1 MSAPPT
7 PSFLDSRTR
16 AAAEGV
22 GRPVRRKEDG
32 RFVTGA
38 GRFGDDVNLPGQVHA
53 CFVRSPYAHARIGGI
68 EADAARALPG
78 VLAVLTGAD
87 AAADGLQPIP
97 HRPVPTNPHEVPLRS
112 RDGSAF
118 FLAPHAPLPADRVR
132 FVGEP
137 VAVVLAESAAAA
149 RDGAERVVVAWEPLP
164 VVATA
169 AAALAAGAP
178 ALYEDHPSNVCV
190 DSRAGDVAATEA
202 AFARAAHVVRLSTRI
217 NRVTGVPMEPRTAVA
232 AYDATTGRYALHAGS
247 GGVQRCR
254 ADLAATLGVEEE
266 AVRVTA
272 GDVGGNYGTR
282 NSSYPEF
289 AVTVWAA
296 RRLGR
301 PVKWTCDRTEAL
313 LTDYQSRDLVSEVAL
328 ALDADGTFLALRG
341 INTSNV
347 GAHAVSFIPLAK
359 GVAVLPSVY
368 RIPAAVMDARAVL
381 TNTAPTTPYRSAGR
395 PEVMFVIERLIDLAA
410 RRHGFDRVALRR
422 RNLIPADAMPHRNP
436 LGLLYDSGD
445 YTLVQD
451 RAVAS
456 ADWAGF
462 EARRAEARRRGRY
475 RGIGLANYIELNTGA
490 PRERAEVI
498 IRPAGEV
505 EVALGTLSAGQGHE
519 TSFAQLVA
527 EWLGVE
533 LGQVRLITGDTDR
546 VPVGGGSHSGRSMR
560 LGAVVMARAAD
571 EIVARGTRLAAWLL
585 EAAPEDVAFAG
596 GRFTV
601 RGTHRAVDLFA
612 VAAAALRADAP
623 PALGGPLAG
632 AGDETM
638 SVPSFP
644 YGCAVC
650 EVEVDP
656 DTGVVEIARY
666 TTVDDVGRAVNPLI
680 LHGQTH
686 GGIAAGVGQA
696 LWELCD
702 YDADGQQRTAS
713 FMEYA
718 LPRADALPAFSTEIS
733 EVPSTSNP
741 LGLRGGGE
749 GGTTPALAA
758 VINAVVDALAEL
770 GVEHVEMPATPERVW
785 RAIQDA
791 RGRRRPLTVPARDTR
806 GAAGPVP

>member
-1 MSAPPT
+1 M
-7 PSFLDSRTR
+7 
-16 AAAEGV
+16 
-22 GRPVRRKEDG
+22 
-32 RFVTGA
+32 
-38 GRFGDDVNLPGQVHA
+38 
-53 CFVRSPYAHARIGGI
+53 RSPYAHARIRR
-68 EADAARALPG
+68 ADPAAALAAPG

-112 RDGSAF
+112 RDGSPF
-118 FLAPHAPLPADRVR
+118 FVAPHWPLPTDRAR
-132 FVGEP
+132 FVGEA
-137 VAVVLAESAAAA
+137 VAMVVAETAAAA
-149 RDGAERVVVAWEPLP
+149 RDGADQVIVEWEPLP
-164 VVATA
+164 VVTTA
-169 AAALAAGAP
+169 EAAIAAGAP
-178 ALYEDHPSNVCV
+178 ALYEEHPSNLCV
-190 DSRAGDVAATEA
+190 DSQAGDPAGADA
-202 AFARAAHVVRLSTRI
+202 AFARAAHVVRLATRI

-232 AYDATTGRYALHAGS
+232 AYDEATGRYTLHAGS

-254 ADLAATLGVEEE
+254 ADLAGALGVAED

-289 AVTVWAA
+289 ALVAWAA

-301 PVKWTCDRTEAL
+301 PVKWTCGRAEAL
-313 LTDYQSRDLVSEVAL
+313 LTDYQSRDLTSDVAL
-328 ALDADGTFLALRG
+328 ALAADGTFLALRG
-341 INTSNV
+341 VNTSNV

-368 RIPAAVMDARAVL
+368 RIPAAVMGARAVL

-395 PEVMFVIERLIDLAA
+395 PEVMFVIERLIDIAA

-422 RNLIPADAMPHRNP
+422 RNLIPASAMPYRNP

-445 YTLVQD
+445 YAAAQD
-451 RAVAS
+451 RAVAL
-456 ADWAGF
+456 ADWTGY
-462 EARRAEARRRGRY
+462 EARRAEARRRGRF

-490 PRERAEVI
+490 PRERAEITV
-498 IRPAGEV
+498 RPEGAID
-505 EVALGTLSAGQGHE
+505 VALGTLSAGQGHE

-527 EWLGVE
+527 EWLEVE
-533 LGQVRLITGDTDR
+533 LGRVRLITGDTDL

-560 LGAVVMARAAD
+560 LGAVVMAKAAD
-571 EIVARGTRLAAWLL
+571 AVVERGARLAAWLL
-585 EAAPEDVAFAG
+585 EAAPGDIAFD
-596 GRFTV
+596 GRRFAV
-601 RGTHRAVDLFA
+601 RGTHRAVDLFE
-612 VAAAALRADAP
+612 VAAAALRPDAP
-623 PALGGPLAG
+623 AALRGPLAG
-632 AGDETM
+632 ASDETM

-656 DTGVVEIARY
+656 ETGAVEIVRY

-702 YDADGQQRTAS
+702 YDADGQQRAAT
-713 FMEYA
+713 FMDYA
-718 LPRADALPAFSTEIS
+718 LPRADAFPALTTEIS

-758 VINAVVDALAEL
+758 VVNAIVDALAEL

-785 RAIQDA
+785 RTIETA
-791 RGRRRPLTVPARDTR
+791 R
-806 GAAGPVP
+806 GAAGA